1 MLVRR
6 ELQHCVSNPAKDYGR
21 LGAQITHKSIEREA
35 TTSQNYSVDRCADCC
50 RSADHILTDSTAG
63 PSDLSL
69 PSFPGISIRTR
80 QPPVQHRT
88 QRSRT
93 VLEVH
98 LSKRKCVFEKVKQP
112 SMIKITPDL
121 PSFTL
126 LGLILLRCSSSKHCP
141 KAMVSMKIANG
152 RPAKII
158 PLKPPKEIHNN
169 PIPPCA
175 METRPLDRLKA

>member
-126 LGLILLRCSSSKHCP
+126 LGLILLQSQQQ
-141 KAMVSMKIANG
+141 A
-152 RPAKII
+152 
-158 PLKPPKEIHNN
+158 
-169 PIPPCA
+169 
-175 METRPLDRLKA
+175 